1 MSTVKNWIEAIR
13 PRTLPLSVSGIL
25 VGSGAAFSI
34 GKGSWTV
41 LLLALAT
48 TICYQILSNLANDL
62 GDGLKGTDN
71 ANRIGPA
78 RCIQQGTISIA
89 QMKRAISLFV
99 FISILFSGL
108 LIYFGTRHMSGNT
121 GVFYIVLASA
131 CIIAAIT
138 YTVGKKAY
146 GYVGLGDPMVF
157 LFFGI
162 VTVCGVY
169 PMHTGELDVQ
179 LFFPA
184 AGIGMLSTA
193 VLNLNNM
200 RDYSNDKQMGKRTL
214 VVMMGQDFA
223 KMYHSILLLVGIVC
237 LLIWTVALK
246 NDWIVVSYIPLAVLL
261 FHLRKVMGVKNAKE
275 YDPELKV
282 VALSVF
288 FTSLLLF
295 LILLWHG

>member
-1 MSTVKNWIEAIR
+1 MSYAKNWIEAIR

-34 GKGSWTV
+34 GKGSWIV
-41 LLLALAT
+41 MLLALAT

-71 ANRIGPA
+71 AHRIGPA
-78 RCIQQGTISIA
+78 RSIQKGAISVA
-89 QMKRAISLFV
+89 QMKRAIALFV
-99 FISILFSGL
+99 FLSVVFSGL
-108 LIYFGTRHMSGNT
+108 LIYVGTRYMTLNT
-121 GVFYIVLASA
+121 SVFYIGLAIA
-131 CIIAAIT
+131 CIVAAIT

-169 PMHTGELDVQ
+169 PMHTGEFDLQ

-184 AGIGMLSTA
+184 TGIGMLSTA

-214 VVMMGQDFA
+214 VVMMGQDLA
-223 KMYHSILLLVGIVC
+223 KLYHAFLLLAGIIC
-237 LLIWTVALK
+237 LVIWTVGLK
-246 NDWIVVSYIPLAVLL
+246 IDWVIVSYIPLAVLL
-261 FHLRKVMGVKNAKE
+261 FHLYKVMGVKNVKD

-288 FTSLLLF
+288 ATSILLF
-295 LILLWHG
+295 LTLVWNG